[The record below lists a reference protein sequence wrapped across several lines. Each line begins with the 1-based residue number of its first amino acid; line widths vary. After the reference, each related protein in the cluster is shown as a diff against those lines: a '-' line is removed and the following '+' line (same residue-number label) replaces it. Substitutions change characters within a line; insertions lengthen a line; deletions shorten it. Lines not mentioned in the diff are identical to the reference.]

1 MIRLELCCFL
11 VITTTSAFSLAL
23 IILMQLVEQFV
34 FDNNSL
40 CFFHEAPP
48 PEKYL
53 CQFEIVFSIP
63 RIFQYF
69 SVSVIGIWAWLGSI
83 LSGHMMSPHVTRSP
97 HPQLCH
103 PHHWHLP
110 MLWSL
115 SQCSCND
122 VWHPNHQMFFP
133 SVWHSSFIHLYTG
146 KCHTW
151 KSIRKFLLRM
161 KKNWCG
167 LFLASS
173 DFTPVS
179 PRT

>member
-34 FDNNSL
+34 FDNNFL

-122 VWHPNHQMFFP
+122 VWHPNHQMFF
-133 SVWHSSFIHLYTG
+133 SVCVWHSSFIRLYRQMSHLDV
-146 KCHTW
+146 C
-151 KSIRKFLLRM
+151 L
-161 KKNWCG
+161 
-167 LFLASS
+167 
-173 DFTPVS
+173 
-179 PRT
+179 